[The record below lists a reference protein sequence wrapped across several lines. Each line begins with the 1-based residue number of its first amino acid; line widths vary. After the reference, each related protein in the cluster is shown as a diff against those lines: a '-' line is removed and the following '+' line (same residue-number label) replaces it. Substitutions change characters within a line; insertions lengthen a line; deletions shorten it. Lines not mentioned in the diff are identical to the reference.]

1 MGGTLSSL
9 GLGSS
14 GALSAD
20 TIDKLKANDEKFQI
34 DPIKAKIENANQK
47 TQAYDLLSSL
57 MTTFGASADK
67 LGGDLLYLD
76 RTTTVTGDGADITA
90 ADGVFPQSFTI
101 DVTTLATKD
110 IQQSTQ
116 FTSETSQI
124 ANSDGTLTLSIDGK
138 DFDIEVTSSMTLEDF
153 KGEIN
158 KIAGD
163 KVTAS
168 ILNVADGDYRLV
180 ISSDET
186 GDDQDITFS
195 DASAFLKPT
204 VNFAD
209 TEVQNGTDASFKYN
223 GIDFTRSSNEI
234 TDITLGVTIN
244 LKKEGES
251 STATVSQSTDE
262 IVSELSLF
270 TSSYN
275 SLVSQLTST
284 TTSDLEKGTV
294 GVFNGESSVRDLTR
308 SINKLLFQVDSNG
321 NSLVNYGFELGQDGT
336 LTFNEST
343 FKTEFKKDPETV
355 EKLFKYETN
364 PKTGELT
371 EGVFKKLDIFLDA
384 QSETQG
390 AFTLFGKSIS
400 NSVDGFIEEQSRTQK
415 LLDTRYETMFFR
427 FAAYDK
433 IIGGL
438 ERQFGA
444 LQLQIEAS
452 INSK

>member
-34 DPIKAKIENANQK
+34 DPIKKKIENANQK
-47 TQAYDLLSSL
+47 TQAYDLLNSL
-57 MTTFGASADK
+57 LTTFSTSADK

-76 RTTTVTGDGADITA
+76 RSTTVTGDGADITA
-90 ADGVFPQSFTI
+90 ADGVYPQSFTI
-101 DVTTLATKD
+101 DVTTLAKKE
-110 IQQSTQ
+110 IQQSST
-116 FTSETSQI
+116 FATSTSTI
-124 ANSDGTLTLSIDGK
+124 ADLDGTVTISINGK
-138 DFDIEVTSSMTLEDF
+138 DFDIDVTSSTTLESF
-153 KGEIN
+153 KNEIN
-158 KIAGD
+158 KVAGD
-163 KVTAS
+163 SVTAS

-186 GDDQDITFS
+186 GDTQDITFS
-195 DASAFLKPT
+195 DSSAFIKPG
-204 VNFAD
+204 VNFTE

-223 GIDFTRSSNEI
+223 GIDFTRSSNTIE
-234 TDITLGVTIN
+234 DITLGVTIT

-251 STATVSQSTDE
+251 STATVSQNLDE
-262 IVSELSLF
+262 ITSELSLF

-275 SLVSQLTST
+275 SLASQLTST
-284 TTSDLEKGTV
+284 TTSDLDKGTI
-294 GVFNGESSVRDLTR
+294 GIFNGESSVRDLSR
-308 SINKLLFQVDSNG
+308 QINKLIFSTDANG
-321 NSLVNYGFELGQDGT
+321 NSLVNFGFELAQDGT
-336 LTFNEST
+336 LSFNESK
-343 FKTEFKKDPETV
+343 FKTAFQADPDAA

-371 EGVFKKLDIFLDA
+371 NGIFKNLDIFLEKKTDV
-384 QSETQG
+384 QG
-390 AFTLFGKSIS
+390 SFTLFGSGLDKQIE
-400 NSVDGFIEEQSRTQK
+400 GFQDEQSRTQK

-444 LQLQIEAS
+444 LQLQIDAS